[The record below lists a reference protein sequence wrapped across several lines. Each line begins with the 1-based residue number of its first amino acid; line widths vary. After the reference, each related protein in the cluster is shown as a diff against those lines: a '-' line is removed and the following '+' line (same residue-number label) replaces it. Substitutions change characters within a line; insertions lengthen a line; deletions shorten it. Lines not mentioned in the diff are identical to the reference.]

1 MGYLNPR
8 RGEVGVKRKEFTKQL
23 KVTDSLDI
31 INKQKSLLRNR
42 YSVEF
47 SVTSPHNTI
56 PVLPPKSY

>member
-8 RGEVGVKRKEFTKQL
+8 RGEVRVKRKEFTKQL

-31 INKQKSLLRNR
+31 INKQKS
-42 YSVEF
+42 F

>member
-31 INKQKSLLRNR
+31 INKQKSLLRKR